1 MLLSFSSWKYCT
13 VKSEDVDVSFEIF
26 CKRESV
32 VLSLVVEEVR
42 SYPVVEE
49 EDVVR
54 VDVVVDVVVSLVAVD
69 AELVIVALVD
79 EEEVMEEEEVVEE
92 EVVAEEVDVVDVV
105 ELDWTTIGRYVVNEW
120 LYSSPIGESSSRIC
134 KLSSAKEVIFIPFK
148 TDKISTLHHTL
159 FALIYYLS
167 EFQYSE

>member
-42 SYPVVEE
+42 SYPVVTSLELDAVVE

-54 VDVVVDVVVSLVAVD
+54 VDVVVDMVVSLVPVD
-69 AELVIVALVD
+69 AELVVALVD
-79 EEEVMEEEEVVEE
+79 EEEVMEEVEVVEE

-134 KLSSAKEVIFIPFK
+134 I
-148 TDKISTLHHTL
+148 
-159 FALIYYLS
+159 
-167 EFQYSE
+167 